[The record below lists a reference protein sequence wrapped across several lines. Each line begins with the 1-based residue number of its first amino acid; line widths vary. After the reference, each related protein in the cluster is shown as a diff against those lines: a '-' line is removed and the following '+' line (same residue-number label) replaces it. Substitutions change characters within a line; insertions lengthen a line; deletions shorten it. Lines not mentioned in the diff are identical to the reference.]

1 MNRALLF
8 ITILLFFPLVVLPQE
23 KLTIFHINDTHS
35 HIMPWGPEAA
45 NGEPQWGG
53 ATRLT
58 AKYKELRQ
66 LAADPLF
73 LHAGDSFDGDF
84 FFNRFLGRR
93 EFEIFDSLGLDAFT
107 LGNHDFDLTSQGLLD
122 ALVSAKVKFDVLCAN
137 IQYNGFH
144 GLDTIVKP
152 YIIKHIGG
160 LNIGIFGLTTES
172 TTFYGQSPPVTFDQA
187 ISTAR
192 RIVDTLK
199 AKQVDIILALT
210 HIGVS
215 ADLQLADSVAGI
227 NLIVGGHSHTPL
239 QTPML
244 RKNSSGDTTIIVQ
257 AGSHWRYLGAL
268 ELTVLNKKIIG
279 YKYQLYEITSTIPQ
293 DPQFTPFI
301 NRLVDS
307 VTARYGN
314 VYSDTVGI
322 LQSDMVRYSAERF
335 ESPLMDLI
343 ADGYRNLTRTDAAM
357 EISGFIQQ
365 DLYRGV
371 VSTNDLRQMMG
382 WAYDD
387 KINMGKRLSMIQ
399 VNGANLKLMLSLVL
413 SLSANY
419 FGSGTAFIAMQVSN
433 IQYTLNTTTQP
444 AMLDKV
450 WVNDREL
457 NDNVIYT
464 VTINEFV
471 ADLAKTIPVVKFI
484 TRKDTAVSPIKAVAE
499 EIRRRSPLNPN
510 DIPQGRIWDRAQ
522 VYTLK
527 FDTAGNNV
535 NISWSAVNPPQGIG
549 FNLYRK
555 YLAHVIIIPGQRR
568 VMNTNN
574 DFQKL
579 NGELLQTSSFTDTT
593 NEPSVVYAYKLEV
606 VTAAGEH
613 LYQPPVQYWRPV
625 IPPPYVPAEFFLA
638 QNYPNPFN
646 PSTSIDYGVKEPRNV
661 SITIHDVLGQ
671 QIKTLVDEFHREG
684 FYHKEWDGTNDNGV
698 KVGNGIYFY
707 QMRAGDFIDT
717 KRMVIIR

>member
-1 MNRALLF
+1 MKDSPLNN
-8 ITILLFFPLVVLPQE
+8 ILLVTAILFCFPLVVLSQE

-35 HIMPWGPEAA
+35 HVMPWGPEAA

-66 LAADPLF
+66 AAANPLF

-93 EFEIFDSLGLDAFT
+93 EFEIFDSLGLDAFA
-107 LGNHDFDLTSQGLLD
+107 LGNHEFDLTSQGLLD
-122 ALVSAKVKFDVLCAN
+122 ALVGAKVKFAVLCGN

-144 GLDTIVKP
+144 GLDTIVRP
-152 YIIKHIGG
+152 YIIKRVGH

-172 TTFYGQSPPVTFDQA
+172 TTFYGQSSPVTFNQA
-187 ISTAR
+187 IPTAR
-192 RIVDTLK
+192 WIVDTLT
-199 AKQVDIILALT
+199 AKNVDIIIALT
-210 HIGVS
+210 HLGVS

-227 NLIVGGHSHTPL
+227 NLLVGGHSHTPF

-244 RKNSSGDTTIIVQ
+244 RKNPSGDTTIIVQ
-257 AGSHWRYLGAL
+257 AGSHWRYLGGL
-268 ELTVLNKKIIG
+268 ELTVLNKKIKG
-279 YKYQLYEITSTIPQ
+279 YKYQLHEITSTIPS

-335 ESPLMDLI
+335 ETPLMDLI
-343 ADGYRNLTRTDAAM
+343 ADGYRDITRTDAAM

-365 DLYRGV
+365 DLYGRI

-382 WAYDD
+382 WAYDE
-387 KINMGKRLSMIQ
+387 KINMGKRLSMVQ
-399 VNGANLKLMLSLVL
+399 VNGANLRLMLSLVL

-419 FGSGTAFIAMQVSN
+419 FGSGAAFIAMQVSN
-433 IQYTLNTTTQP
+433 IQYTLDTTTQP

-457 NDNVIYT
+457 DEDATYT

-484 TRKDTAVSPIKAVAE
+484 TRKDTAISPIQAVAE

-510 DIPQGRIWDRAQ
+510 DIPQGRIWDRSQ
-522 VYTLK
+522 VYTFK
-527 FDTAGNNV
+527 FDTAGRNA
-535 NISWSAVNPPQGIG
+535 NISWSAVSPPQGIG

-555 YLAHVIIIPGQRR
+555 YLGHIIIVSKRM
-568 VMNTNN
+568 VMDTTIP
-574 DFQKL
+574 FQKL
-579 NGELLQTSSFTDTT
+579 NDELLRSSSFTDTT
-593 NEPSVVYAYKLEV
+593 SELGAVYAYKLEV

-613 LYQPPVQYWRPV
+613 LFQPSVQYWRF
-625 IPPPYVPAEFFLA
+625 PPISLCSNRIFPCTELSKSFQSVY
-638 QNYPNPFN
+638 FN
-646 PSTSIDYGVKEPRNV
+646 
-661 SITIHDVLGQ
+661 
-671 QIKTLVDEFHREG
+671 
-684 FYHKEWDGTNDNGV
+684 
-698 KVGNGIYFY
+698 
-707 QMRAGDFIDT
+707 
-717 KRMVIIR
+717 